1 MTDPQAEPTP
11 LNSDDSGRASPF
23 LRELGVVLAEREP
36 GFVRLEITVAEW
48 HLRTRGIAHGGV
60 IASLMDTAMGGAV
73 MNTID
78 DGRRCATIEM
88 QTRYHRPVATGTLTA
103 TAEVITAGRRVVH
116 LRAETRDDDDRLVAS
131 ATASFAIFEP

>member
-1 MTDPQAEPTP
+1 MTDEWTAPEFGLKAALGFALENRDGHSIAVLEISDVH
-11 LNSDDSGRASPF
+11 LNPN
-23 LRELGVVLAEREP
+23 GVV
-36 GFVRLEITVAEW
+36 
-48 HLRTRGIAHGGV
+48 HGAV
-60 IASLMDTAMGGAV
+60 PFTMMDTAMGGAV

-88 QTRYHRPVATGTLTA
+88 QTRYHRPVAAGTLTA

-116 LRAETRDDDDRLVAS
+116 LRAETRDSDDRLVAS